1 MDPIR
6 VIMLGPTQSGKTLFL
21 SSMWQKLQWPLDP
34 GFHLETITA
43 DGYPD
48 NASRNKLDRI
58 YTHLISQ
65 DDFPPGTALGSKAN
79 YRFACHV
86 QTAEA
91 SYKACDFEYLDYA
104 GGLLSGESLMDEDFE
119 HAVTDA
125 DVVLGLL
132 DGVRLLLA
140 MGADEEAQEWVS
152 QELAPVLVRIATTQH
167 KAKERPLS
175 IHFVIS
181 KWDAIGQLAPHLTLE
196 HFRRFLSEIPA
207 VQALLALTSPTA
219 TVRLIPVSSLGE
231 GFVRMET
238 QTLEDSSGGRRIL
251 IHTRKRHSPDSL
263 VTPIPLNVEI
273 PIACC
278 IPDVLTQRLAA
289 LSQSREELATKLA
302 SASAPHTSLAQKLG
316 RVRVPVLRELGQWL
330 ARTEEQRRRDAA
342 RTLYER
348 HTQIQDTESA
358 FRYLV
363 QFCTVLRDSFERE
376 QPHSVLKRGKL

>member
-34 GFHLETITA
+34 GFHLETVTA

-86 QTAEA
+86 QTSEA

-152 QELAPVLVRIATTQH
+152 QELAPVLVRIATTQQ

-196 HFRRFLSEIPA
+196 HFRKFLSEIPA
-207 VQALLALTSPTA
+207 VQALLALTSSTA

-238 QTLEDSSGGRRIL
+238 QTMEDSAGGRRIL

-316 RVRVPVLRELGQWL
+316 RVRVPLLRELGQWL
-330 ARTEEQRRRDAA
+330 ARTEEQRHRAAA
-342 RTLYER
+342 RTLHEH